1 MEQTPESRFARH
13 YESLANQAAAQW
25 LEALDDGIWNQL
37 RRGTSGWSFPSS
49 RVRRRCWRLSS
60 ESCAQTRGTTP
71 LDLIPAMAALP
82 QEARQEFSQDLE
94 NA

>member
-37 RRGTSGWSFPSS
+37 RRGE
-49 RVRRRCWRLSS
+49 VV
-60 ESCAQTRGTTP
+60 E
-71 LDLIPAMAALP
+71 
-82 QEARQEFSQDLE
+82 
-94 NA
+94 